1 MGARPSIF
9 RRPSPPPSVDGSM
22 APAPPAPLRGGA
34 GGAGAYRGKPDG
46 PRIGPRR
53 AACRALAPRLGLEP
67 WRGAGPQVKA
77 WRIGHVG
84 TLVGPVDGLCIAR
97 HGAESPST
105 PGRVFARGMDA
116 SSPPRSSERA
126 GPSSVPPP
134 GGEGPGARAWGGGEA
149 GRWTAQVRVGTD
161 HGDAT
166 PKATSS
172 CPPSPTGP
180 GPFGVP
186 GVPVGNAAASPPVA
200 RGVGEGAL
208 GPFPR
213 PPRAPPPGR
222 GPLGAPRPGG
232 DGGRGP
238 HAAGAPAP
246 SPFGG
251 AGPADPPGAAR
262 RFVAEGI
269 KPPLG
274 RAGLGCSGASG
285 CPRG

>member
-34 GGAGAYRGKPDG
+34 GGTGAYRGKPDG

-53 AACRALAPRLGLEP
+53 AACRAPAPRLGLEP

-126 GPSSVPPP
+126 GPSSVPPGRDRGP
-134 GGEGPGARAWGGGEA
+134 APGAGGRRGA
-149 GRWTAQVRVGTD
+149 GRPKSVSGPTTGT
-161 HGDAT
+161 
-166 PKATSS
+166 
-172 CPPSPTGP
+172 
-180 GPFGVP
+180 
-186 GVPVGNAAASPPVA
+186 
-200 RGVGEGAL
+200 
-208 GPFPR
+208 PR
-213 PPRAPPPGR
+213 QRQPRHAPPPPRVRAPSGCPGCPWATPRLRLPTPSGAPTRPRPSRGAAAGGRRGTRAARRR
-222 GPLGAPRPGG
+222 GPRAVPL
-232 DGGRGP
+232 RG
-238 HAAGAPAP
+238 
-246 SPFGG
+246 GG
-251 AGPADPPGAAR
+251 AGG
-262 RFVAEGI
+262 
-269 KPPLG
+269 
-274 RAGLGCSGASG
+274 S
-285 CPRG
+285 PRGGAEVRSGGH

>member
-134 GGEGPGARAWGGGEA
+134 GGRDRGPAPGAGGRRGA
-149 GRWTAQVRVGTD
+149 GRPKSVSGPTTGT
-161 HGDAT
+161 
-166 PKATSS
+166 
-172 CPPSPTGP
+172 
-180 GPFGVP
+180 
-186 GVPVGNAAASPPVA
+186 
-200 RGVGEGAL
+200 
-208 GPFPR
+208 PR
-213 PPRAPPPGR
+213 QRQPRHAPPPPRVRAPSGCPGCPWATPRLRLPSPGGSGEGPSGPSLAPLGRPHPAAALSGRRGR
-222 GPLGAPRPGG
+222 GATGDEGRTPPGPPRRPPS
-232 DGGRGP
+232 GGRGRRI
-238 HAAGAPAP
+238 
-246 SPFGG
+246 
-251 AGPADPPGAAR
+251 PPGR
-262 RFVAEGI
+262 RG
-269 KPPLG
+269 G
-274 RAGLGCSGASG
+274 S
-285 CPRG
+285 